1 MTKTKT
7 SVVRAKMLIEI
18 FPSQNFLKSVPVY
31 TSFKNWKIRFEDE
44 GQVDPKECLEIRC
57 QAAGN
62 VQVSVHP
69 VRPAQDDDDNNSDGN
84 SRGLEPGAN
93 ASRRIG
99 RMPASAKF
107 VQQLVHQDGSSQG
120 VTRDDASLRRRD
132 SLRRK
137 AGSGN

>member
-1 MTKTKT
+1 MK
-7 SVVRAKMLIEI
+7 V
-18 FPSQNFLKSVPVY
+18 KSE
-31 TSFKNWKIRFEDE
+31 NWKRRVKDE
-44 GQVDPKECLEIRC
+44 GQIDPKECLEIRS

-107 VQQLVHQDGSSQG
+107 VRQLVHQDGPSQG
-120 VTRDDASLRRRD
+120 VPCDKTSLRCRD
-132 SLRRK
+132 SLRREEHHVDVIVDDDGPSREGP
-137 AGSGN
+137 ARAERRAQAIGR